1 MIRLSARLAIS
12 CAARVAQYVGVV
24 MTIFGA
30 LAVLLSVDTAEAF
43 LPQVA
48 MAWSTMYLYMG
59 LMEQANDN
67 DGKRMAQ

>member
-1 MIRLSARLAIS
+1 
-12 CAARVAQYVGVV
+12 